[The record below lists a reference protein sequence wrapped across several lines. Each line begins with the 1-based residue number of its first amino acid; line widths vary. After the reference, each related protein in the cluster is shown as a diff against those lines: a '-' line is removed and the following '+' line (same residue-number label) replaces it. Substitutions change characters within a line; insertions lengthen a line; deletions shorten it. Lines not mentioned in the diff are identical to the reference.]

1 MYWLIW
7 DALQDLIPF
16 VKFKKLEKHLWKSVT
31 FSKIAGESLAKI
43 ITLPWMFFM
52 FFKLC
57 KCYEIAQSFLYTY
70 ETLFTLKMFY
80 YLVQTVWWKLE
91 IGNMNLVWAYFEQ
104 STLLCWNM
112 SLHSK
117 FSSRMFGRAICDKL
131 PECIFQNFQKSRRW
145 FIPKIARTKRDY
157 WLITPNQQT
166 LRVETNIF

>member
-91 IGNMNLVWAYFEQ
+91 IGNMNLIWAYFEQ

-117 FSSRMFGRAICDKL
+117 FLRRSKLVLVVACLGGQFVINCPSAFFKIFKNHEGDLSQKL
-131 PECIFQNFQKSRRW
+131 PEPNV
-145 FIPKIARTKRDY
+145 
-157 WLITPNQQT
+157 ITG
-166 LRVETNIF
+166 